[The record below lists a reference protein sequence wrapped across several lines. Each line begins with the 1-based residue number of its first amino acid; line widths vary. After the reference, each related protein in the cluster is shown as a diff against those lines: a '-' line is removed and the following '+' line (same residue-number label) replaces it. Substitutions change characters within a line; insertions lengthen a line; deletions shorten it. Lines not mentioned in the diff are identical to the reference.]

1 MKFKV
6 GDRVRAIGKVD
17 GLDLT
22 GKCGRVIR
30 VFSSPIIRVDICV
43 EFDEPFWYGHDC
55 QHRGKSGRCRW
66 GEMSEFELLQN
77 QKIVITTDG
86 KETLARL
93 YEDNKVVKSATAKCS
108 PEDIFDFKIGADLAY
123 ERLMRD
129 ESHNEEWRKVNRP
142 AKAGDY
148 IRLTQT
154 PLSFNKVGDILKVNE
169 LLGVGIL
176 VSSKDHP
183 KRDGVTTLS
192 SWCYLPHQYEV
203 VEPTNLKCFTGKA
216 VCIESNVKGVTVGK
230 IYDFSKNDG
239 RGESDRKIPILS
251 YPGKTV
257 DEINKISYLG
267 IKFLEIKE

>member
-93 YEDNKVVKSATAKCS
+93 YEDNKVVKKATAKCS
-108 PEDIFDFKIGADLAY
+108 PEDTFDFKKGADLAY
-123 ERLMRD
+123 ERLM
-129 ESHNEEWRKVNRP
+129 EEQK
-142 AKAGDY
+142 Y
-148 IRLTQT
+148 
-154 PLSFNKVGDILKVNE
+154 FM
-169 LLGVGIL
+169 
-176 VSSKDHP
+176 
-183 KRDGVTTLS
+183 
-192 SWCYLPHQYEV
+192 
-203 VEPTNLKCFTGKA
+203 GKA
-216 VCIESNVKGVTVGK
+216 VCIKAPTFRLTVGK
-230 IYDFSKNDG
+230 IYDFSESNGCGKNDVG
-239 RGESDRKIPILS
+239 GAILDF
-251 YPGKTV
+251 PKK
-257 DEINKISYLG
+257 DFAECE
-267 IKFLEIKE
+267 FLREHFLIIKE